1 MPAVIPVLSAP
12 VKLTAPFAAGPA
24 TSGTF
29 GSAVIGGGLRIVA
42 PVAPPR
48 EPGDYLAR
56 FAAKGLSTTREVL
69 YRVPRGTRAVVRH
82 FGFVNDSGLDVTG
95 RLWVGG
101 LLHVPTLTVPASKS
115 RAQDLPE
122 WVLLPGETIEGQ
134 ASGAG
139 LNVFLYG
146 IEEVR

>member
-1 MPAVIPVLSAP
+1 MPLAP
-12 VKLTAPFAAGPA
+12 GRTAPGEKLAAPFAAGPA

-29 GSAVIGGGLRIVA
+29 GSFVSPKTLVSA
-42 PVAPPR
+42 PSAPTR

-56 FAAKGLSTTREVL
+56 FAAKGLAVTREVL
-69 YRVPRGTRAVVRH
+69 YRVPQGTRAVVRH
-82 FGFVNDSGLDVTG
+82 FGFVNDSGVDLTG

-101 LLHVPTLTVPASKS
+101 LLHVPLLTVPANKS

-146 IEEVR
+146 VEEVR